1 LKTYLLHRVV
11 VVPRPLEEVFAFFAD
26 PGNLARIT
34 PPWLAFEMVG
44 WRDPAADTMAAT
56 GSPPGSV
63 QDAVGRE
70 GADRVRETGAALANQ
85 PTDRPIMAEGLQL
98 DYRVRP
104 LLVPQ
109 RWTSVITV
117 WEPPDRFTDEQLR
130 GPYGLW
136 RHEHLFAPDGGGTR
150 VEDRVE
156 YSLPFGGIGRL
167 AHMLL
172 VRKQL
177 RRIFEF
183 RLEAL
188 KQIFDFE

>member
-1 LKTYLLHRVV
+1 MKTYLLHRIV

-44 WRDPAADTMAAT
+44 WRDPSPPAMAT
-56 GSPPGSV
+56 GSPSGSV
-63 QDAVGRE
+63 QDAAGMEGPE
-70 GADRVRETGAALANQ
+70 GARETSPAFASR

-98 DYRVRP
+98 DYEVRP

-117 WEPPDRFTDEQLR
+117 WEPPNRFTDEQLR
-130 GPYGLW
+130 GPYSLW
-136 RHEHLFAPDGGGTR
+136 RHEHMFAPEAGGTR

-156 YSLPFGGIGRL
+156 YALPFGGIGRL

-172 VRKQL
+172 VRHQL

-188 KQIFDFE
+188 KQVFGFE